1 MKQIIFVRTL
11 EPGLYRVHILP
22 VNKVNNVIAGSLL
35 KCGTRL
41 CCIMQLRNKV
51 LSLLMQPEKQNKTK
65 QNKQTNKQT
74 KLPYYFLFVSFVFL
88 DMKLSRDLLREGQE
102 AHGPGMLCVYALGSR
117 YSIQPEDKV
126 QIAKSAP
133 ERT

>member
-22 VNKVNNVIAGSLL
+22 VNKVNKVIAGSLL

-65 QNKQTNKQT
+65 QTNKQ
-74 KLPYYFLFVSFVFL
+74 KIVGQFCVSFVFL